1 MLLYTNVFSTRKTL
15 LLSHADCKYNLCSR
29 QYANLKCLQL
39 EMPPPQKKV
48 TVMFYPNRNKNTQLK
63 KKNPSLEIKESSI
76 RY

>member
-1 MLLYTNVFSTRKTL
+1 
-15 LLSHADCKYNLCSR
+15 
-29 QYANLKCLQL
+29 
-39 EMPPPQKKV
+39 MPPPKKV